1 MPEVIDLFTIKNG
14 IQVATLK
21 MSVEPS
27 ETNNV
32 PVLRP
37 SNSFR
42 KLIAGFTSKSRIPP
56 AKIFSADSLVVST
69 NGEGSHSY
77 SYVIPYLFT
86 ANSDV
91 SVLVPRS
98 NLSLKEKL
106 YYATAITT
114 TRWRFS
120 YGRKPK
126 GKRLETLELPALP
139 SWVRTRTIPDLEE
152 GFRESVALA
161 TRGSTLK
168 AGKLRPISE
177 LFSIQYGNS
186 YELNNLKLDAKGI
199 AFVSR
204 TSRNNGI
211 SGRVAKTED
220 EPTPSGCITVALGGA
235 FVLEAFLQNEPTYQ
249 GRDVAILTPISH
261 MTVNEKLW
269 YITAIRQHRFRFS
282 FGRQANRQ
290 LPYLKIP
297 ECPTALRRRSDEDAS

>member
-114 TRWRFS
+114 TRWRIS

-126 GKRLETLELPALP
+126 GKT
-139 SWVRTRTIPDLEE
+139 
-152 GFRESVALA
+152 
-161 TRGSTLK
+161 
-168 AGKLRPISE
+168 
-177 LFSIQYGNS
+177 
-186 YELNNLKLDAKGI
+186 
-199 AFVSR
+199 
-204 TSRNNGI
+204 
-211 SGRVAKTED
+211 
-220 EPTPSGCITVALGGA
+220 
-235 FVLEAFLQNEPTYQ
+235 
-249 GRDVAILTPISH
+249 
-261 MTVNEKLW
+261 
-269 YITAIRQHRFRFS
+269 
-282 FGRQANRQ
+282 
-290 LPYLKIP
+290 
-297 ECPTALRRRSDEDAS
+297 